1 METLY
6 ELVNKVK
13 SGDEEASRRLLK
25 KLEPK
30 LNKAVQNFSLH
41 EREDVKQDLKIKI
54 LSAVKTFD
62 FSQTPGLWEF
72 LHQK

>member
-13 SGDEEASRRLLK
+13 AGDEEASRRLLK

-30 LNKAVQNFSLH
+30 LNKAVQSFSLH
-41 EREDVKQDLKIKI
+41 EREDVKQEDRK
-54 LSAVKTFD
+54 SVV
-62 FSQTPGLWEF
+62 
-72 LHQK
+72 